1 MKDIFLILN
10 FIILLISLLILFYD
24 KIKLLINKRKINHNN
39 KFKLNFLGKYYKYKD
54 RKYRCINA
62 TKIKTNKQTSI
73 FLILKGQNQQII
85 EVNLN
90 ELEEIKE
97 EQ

>member
-1 MKDIFLILN
+1 MENIFLILN
-10 FIILLISLLILFYD
+10 FSILLIFLLILSTD
-24 KIKLLINKRKINHNN
+24 KIKFFTNKRKTSSNN
-39 KFKLNFLGKYYKYKD
+39 KFKLNFLGKYYRYKD

-62 TKIKTNKQTSI
+62 TKIKINKKVSI
-73 FLILKGQNQQII
+73 FLILKGQNQEII

-97 EQ
+97 GK